1 MFRCSC
7 HRLRKSTDRLMLKKR
22 ERRLLYEFIYDH
34 IVANGVEVLRS
45 EYFWKQTVDVSLF
58 SQLKIEKI
66 LKIFIQTCVS
76 QQQKRRWIANGL
88 RVRSHHT
95 LQSKWKNL
103 VKKYDDG
110 ENVFNQLKLCVCLF
124 QARTIIEAIQ
134 VYSSATKRRRRS
146 VES

>member
-1 MFRCSC
+1 
-7 HRLRKSTDRLMLKKR
+7 MLKKR